1 MQFKKK
7 KETTKCRTK
16 ENYSFPFPNYS
27 SVQNPRCCQQGC
39 THLMENVLQYRFSCT
54 SLTSGSHLADSAMEA
69 GLHMVF
75 TLIAR
80 VDKAV
85 LALVVQLHQHAHG
98 TPLGPPQ

>member
-1 MQFKKK
+1 MLPARMHSLDV
-7 KETTKCRTK
+7 KCFT
-16 ENYSFPFPNYS
+16 
-27 SVQNPRCCQQGC
+27 VQI
-39 THLMENVLQYRFSCT
+39 SCT

-80 VDKAV
+80 VDKAI